1 VTASPTPPPTT
12 SVPLVSFD
20 DTGMTFTS
28 GTSGSDATTALHRVS
43 LDVAPGEFISVVGPS
58 GCGKSTLLRLASG
71 LETSTEGVMT
81 TSTDR
86 VAYVFQDA
94 TLLPW
99 RTVGENVMLLGE
111 LDGLSKADRERR
123 CSESLATVGLEGF
136 EGHLPHQ
143 LSGGMRM
150 RVSLARALTIEPE
163 LFLFD
168 EPFAALDE
176 ITRERLGVE
185 LTQLFAE
192 KRFGGLF
199 ITHSVNEA
207 VFISTKVA
215 VMSGRPG
222 TIVDEVDVPFDFPRD
237 PKLRFSPE
245 FTALTERVSNSLME
259 AHS

>member
-1 VTASPTPPPTT
+1 MTTPTAA
-12 SVPLVSFD
+12 PLVSFT
-20 DTGMTFTS
+20 DTGMTFNTDGSS
-28 GTSGSDATTALHRVS
+28 GAEPTTALHGVS
-43 LDVAPGEFISVVGPS
+43 FDVTPGELISVVGPS

-71 LETSTEGVMT
+71 LETSTEGTMT
-81 TSTDR
+81 TAAER
-86 VAYVFQDA
+86 IAYVFQDA

-99 RTVGENVMLLGE
+99 RTVRENVMLLGE
-111 LDGLSKADRERR
+111 LDHLPKEERKRR
-123 CSESLATVGLEGF
+123 CADALATVGLDGF
-136 EGHLPHQ
+136 EEHLPHQ
-143 LSGGMRM
+143 LSGGMKM

-185 LTQLFAE
+185 LTELFAE
-192 KRFGGLF
+192 KNFGGLF
-199 ITHSVNEA
+199 ITHSVTEA
-207 VFISTKVA
+207 VFISTRVA

-222 TIVDEVDVPFDFPRD
+222 TIVDTVDVPFPFPRD

-245 FTALTERVSNSLME
+245 FTRIAERVSQSLME

>member
-1 VTASPTPPPTT
+1 MTTPTT
-12 SVPLVSFD
+12 TAETPTEQALVSFN
-20 DTGMTFTS
+20 DTEMTFD
-28 GTSGSDATTALHRVS
+28 GGTTALSQVS
-43 LDVAPGEFISVVGPS
+43 FDVAPGEFISVVGPS

-71 LETSTEGVMT
+71 LETSTGGRMT
-81 TSTDR
+81 TSTER
-86 VAYVFQDA
+86 IAYVFQDA

-99 RTVGENVMLLGE
+99 RSVKDNVMLLGE
-111 LDGLSKADRERR
+111 LDGLSKTERAARCADALE
-123 CSESLATVGLEGF
+123 TVGLTGF
-136 EGHLPHQ
+136 EDHLPHQ
-143 LSGGMRM
+143 LSGGMKM

-185 LTQLFAE
+185 LTELFAE

-199 ITHSVNEA
+199 ITHSVSEA
-207 VFISTKVA
+207 VFVSTRVA

-222 TIVDEVDVPFDFPRD
+222 TIVDTVEVPFDFPRD
-237 PKLRFSPE
+237 PALRYTPE
-245 FTALTERVSNSLME
+245 FTAIAKRVSASLME

>member
-1 VTASPTPPPTT
+1 MTTTAPTT
-12 SVPLVSFD
+12 TPLVSFN
-20 DTGMTFTS
+20 DTGMTFNT
-28 GTSGSDATTALHRVS
+28 GTDGATTALHGVS
-43 LDVAPGEFISVVGPS
+43 FDVAPGEFISVVGPS

-71 LETSTEGVMT
+71 LETSTEGTMS

-86 VAYVFQDA
+86 IAYVFQDA

-99 RTVGENVMLLGE
+99 RTVKENVMLLGE
-111 LDGLSKADRERR
+111 LDGLSKADRQAR
-123 CSESLATVGLEGF
+123 CADSLATVGLDGF
-136 EGHLPHQ
+136 EDHLPHQ

-185 LTQLFAE
+185 LTELFAE

-199 ITHSVNEA
+199 ITHSVTEA
-207 VFISTKVA
+207 VFLSTTVS

-222 TIVDEVDVPFDFPRD
+222 TVVDEVDVPFPFPRD

-245 FTALTERVSNSLME
+245 FTALTERVSTSLME

>member
-1 VTASPTPPPTT
+1 VSTPTT
-12 SVPLVSFD
+12 SPTDRPAGTGTPLVSFA
-20 DTGMTFTS
+20 DTGMTFP
-28 GTSGSDATTALHRVS
+28 GGTTALQGVS
-43 LDVAPGEFISVVGPS
+43 LNVTAGEFISVVGPS

-71 LETSTEGVMT
+71 LEDATDGSMD

-86 VAYVFQDA
+86 IAYVFQDA

-99 RTVGENVMLLGE
+99 RSVKDNIMLLGE
-111 LDGLSKADRERR
+111 LDGLSRDERERR
-123 CSESLATVGLEGF
+123 CADALVTVGLEGF
-136 EGHLPHQ
+136 ADHLPHQ
-143 LSGGMRM
+143 LSGGMKM

-192 KRFGGLF
+192 KNFGGLF
-199 ITHSVNEA
+199 ITHSVSEA
-207 VFISTKVA
+207 VFTSTTVA

-222 TIVDEVDVPFDFPRD
+222 TIVDVVDVPFDFPRT
-237 PKLRFSPE
+237 PELRFSPE
-245 FTALTERVSNSLME
+245 FTAITERVSRSLTE

>member
-1 VTASPTPPPTT
+1 MSTPSTPST
-12 SVPLVSFD
+12 PLVSFA
-20 DTGMTFTS
+20 DTGMTFD
-28 GTSGSDATTALHRVS
+28 GGTTALTGVS
-43 LDVAPGEFISVVGPS
+43 VDVRPGEFISVVGPS

-71 LETSTEGVMT
+71 LETATDGVMT

-86 VAYVFQDA
+86 IAYVFQDA

-99 RTVGENVMLLGE
+99 RSVKDNVLLLGE
-111 LDGLSKADRERR
+111 LDHLPKAEQEKR
-123 CSESLATVGLEGF
+123 CTEALETVGLTGF
-136 EGHLPHQ
+136 EDHLPHQ
-143 LSGGMRM
+143 LSGGMKM

-192 KRFGGLF
+192 KGFGGLF
-199 ITHSVNEA
+199 ITHSVSEA
-207 VFISTKVA
+207 VFISTQVA

-222 TIVDEVDVPFDFPRD
+222 TIVDVVDVPFDFPRS
-237 PKLRFSPE
+237 PELRFTPE
-245 FTALTERVSNSLME
+245 FTAIAERVSTSLMA